1 MERRLGITAG
11 LALAGAVLL
20 PVLAGCAAA
29 PTPVATATSS
39 TGEPR
44 PRARARRRPRRL
56 LRQRATLRSCGP
68 TSPRPRTSPYFDS
81 VNVGVIAADASAG
94 GRAFIDAL
102 VAAGFDKAQM
112 EVTADRTT
120 VDLPADSVQFAVLFE
135 GECLIGQYGPA
146 SGGYHSAVAP
156 ALGTGGCLV
165 GETRPI
171 DW

>member
-20 PVLAGCAAA
+20 SVLAGCAAA
-29 PTPVATATSS
+29 PTPVATETSS
-39 TGEPR
+39 TSAAAAASPAATSAASAPAAAGDAPILR
-44 PRARARRRPRRL
+44 PDLAASENL
-56 LRQRATLRSCGP
+56 A
-68 TSPRPRTSPYFDS
+68 YFDS

-102 VAAGFDKAQM
+102 VAAGFEESQM

-146 SGGYHSAVAP
+146 SGGYHSAVGP